1 MKMMKQLSFTMLLL
15 LTVVCTSVQAQ
26 EIFSFCGSAVWES
39 QVFDATTNS
48 DIKSGKVTFDKEN
61 LTITLE
67 DLEMVMGSNHSPF
80 FILASKFDIVLKGT
94 NVITLPF
101 EYQTGIMY
109 RYPGNFTIRG
119 DGSLQ
124 ITTDVDNIRCIESNA
139 SEEESNLTVSG
150 GCTLDLTGAYPIL
163 GFKNG
168 PGSETLNL
176 TIDASTVHAKSRSE
190 ELSWGT
196 WAGPTFCGL
205 KSLTLVD
212 CAITTP
218 AGAFFDEEELKVVVD
233 GEEVCDEIL
242 VEPTTEESV
251 SLMNSVSSAD
261 APYYSLDGQQLR
273 TRPQQRG
280 VYIRHGRKV
289 VVK

>member
-1 MKMMKQLSFTMLLL
+1 MIKKLLFTMLLL
-15 LTVVCTSVQAQ
+15 MVVCASLQAQ
-26 EIFSFCGSAVWES
+26 EIFSFCGNAVWES

-67 DLEMVMGSNHSPF
+67 DLEMVMGSLHSPF
-80 FILASKFDIVLKGT
+80 FIFASKFDIVLKGT

-101 EYQTGIMY
+101 EYQTGIFY

-119 DGSLQ
+119 DGSLK
-124 ITTDVDNIRCIESNA
+124 IIADVDNVRCIESNA
-139 SEEESNLTVSG
+139 SEDEANLTVSG
-150 GCTLDLTGAYPIL
+150 GCTLDLTGCYPIL
-163 GFKNG
+163 GYRNG
-168 PGSETLNL
+168 PGTQTLNL

-196 WAGPTFCGL
+196 WVGETSCDL
-205 KSLTLVD
+205 KSLALVD

-218 AGAFFDEEELKVVVD
+218 AGAFFDEEERMVVLD

-242 VEPTTEESV
+242 VEPTTSESV
-251 SLMNSVSSAD
+251 SLMNSVSAAD
-261 APYYSLDGQQLR
+261 APFYSLDGQQLR

-280 VYIRHGRKV
+280 VYIRNGHKV